1 MVVKILIPI
10 AASGIMIGKQGS
22 AVRGMSEASSCHIQL
37 GDANDPYQTFERI
50 LTITSK
56 TGSLANVVH
65 GAQLAAT
72 HLFNGDKDAISY
84 INVRTSY
91 AATPIMPQAMGG
103 GQPHGMP
110 PGIDCFLLNDSYF
123 GWLFSV
129 VCGQCWILVIHPIN
143 TNFISHL
150 YISPLFSIHVH
161 LFALTS
167 YQ

>member
-1 MVVKILIPI
+1 MVAKILIPI

-56 TGSLANVVH
+56 TGNLANVVH

-84 INVRTSY
+84 VNIRTSY
-91 AATPIMPQAMGG
+91 AAAPIMPQALGG
-103 GQPHGMP
+103 GPSGMG
-110 PGIDCFLLNDSYF
+110 PGILSFF
-123 GWLFSV
+123 
-129 VCGQCWILVIHPIN
+129 
-143 TNFISHL
+143 
-150 YISPLFSIHVH
+150 
-161 LFALTS
+161 
-167 YQ
+167 